1 MALHRIYLF
10 IYLGVTELNNS
21 EYSIVFS
28 SFNFDKK
35 VSQFNGANLIVQK
48 EMVHVQFYIYVKNI
62 DLNIYI

>member
-48 EMVHVQFYIYVKNI
+48 EMVHV
-62 DLNIYI
+62 